1 MKLLY
6 KIMRQSSDSREGVI
20 TVTSAL
26 GIIIN
31 IVISIIKIIIGA
43 GVSSIAIIS
52 EGIHS
57 ATDAVTSVLAI
68 VGVKLAGKKPTKKHP
83 FGYGRVE
90 YLTSLVIALL
100 IMYMGIEILMTSVN
114 LIFNPTEL
122 SISYLTLII
131 VAVTAV
137 IKLFL
142 GLYTIKKGKSV
153 DSDSLTGIGIEC
165 RNDSYAAGVT
175 IFSVVVFLVFNVS
188 IDAYAGIVT
197 ALFIMKSGFE
207 ILRSSLADLL
217 GKSGNRE
224 LANQLYKEI
233 RATEGIINAADM
245 MLHNYGPDAYS
256 ASVNVEVSHEKTVGE
271 VYQYLHE
278 LQLRILHEYN
288 VTIVFG
294 IYAVDNKTEAS
305 KKMREEIAEF
315 VRERSYITGYHAL
328 YHDKKANVI
337 YCDLLV
343 DYSDFDWD
351 GLRNEFE
358 EYMRALYPEAKLELV
373 IETEF
378 V

>member
-1 MKLLY
+1 MKFLY
-6 KIMRQSSDSREGVI
+6 KIMHQSPESREGVI
-20 TVTSAL
+20 TVTSVL
-26 GIIIN
+26 GIIVN

-68 VGVKLAGKKPTKKHP
+68 IGVRLANKKPTKKHP

-90 YLTSLVIALL
+90 YLTSLVISLL
-100 IMYMGIEILMTSVN
+100 IMYMGFEIFMTSVN
-114 LIFNPTEL
+114 LIFNPTKL
-122 SISYLTLII
+122 SISYLTLVI
-131 VAVTAV
+131 VAVAAV
-137 IKLFL
+137 IKLVL

-153 DSDSLTGIGIEC
+153 GSDSLTGIGIEC
-165 RNDSYAAGVT
+165 RNDSFAAGVT
-175 IFSVVVFLVFNVS
+175 ILSVIIFLLFDISV
-188 IDAYAGIVT
+188 DAYAGIIT
-197 ALFIMKSGFE
+197 AVFIVKSGFE

-233 RATEGIINAADM
+233 RATDGIINAADM

-256 ASVNVEVSHEKTVGE
+256 ASVNVEVSHDKTIGE

-278 LQLRILHEYN
+278 LQLKILHEYN

-294 IYAVDNKTEAS
+294 IYAVDNKTEES
-305 KKMREEIAEF
+305 KKMRKEIAEF

-328 YHDKKANVI
+328 YYDKKSDII
-337 YCDLLV
+337 YCDFLV

-351 GLRNEFE
+351 KLREEFGQ
-358 EYMRALYPEAKLELV
+358 YMKELYPSVKLEIV

>member
-294 IYAVDNKTEAS
+294 IYAENKS
-305 KKMREEIAEF
+305 MG
-315 VRERSYITGYHAL
+315 TGQNIL
-328 YHDKKANVI
+328 
-337 YCDLLV
+337 
-343 DYSDFDWD
+343 
-351 GLRNEFE
+351 
-358 EYMRALYPEAKLELV
+358 
-373 IETEF
+373 
-378 V
+378 

>member
-6 KIMRQSSDSREGVI
+6 KIMKQDSDSREGVI
-20 TVTSAL
+20 TVTSTL
-26 GIIIN
+26 GIIVN
-31 IVISIIKIIIGA
+31 IVISIVKIIIGV

-57 ATDAVTSVLAI
+57 ITDAVTSVLAI
-68 VGVKLAGKKPTKKHP
+68 VGVKLAGRKPTKKHP

-90 YLTSLVIALL
+90 YLTSLVISLL
-100 IMYMGIEILMTSVN
+100 IMYTGFEILVTSVN

-131 VAVTAV
+131 VAVAAV

-153 DSDSLTGIGIEC
+153 ESDSLTGIGIEC

-175 IFSVVVFLVFNVS
+175 ILSVVVFLVFDVS

-197 ALFIMKSGFE
+197 ALFIMKSGLE
-207 ILRSSLADLL
+207 ILLSALADLL

-224 LANQLYKEI
+224 LASQLYKEI
-233 RATEGIINAADM
+233 RATEGVINAADM

-256 ASVNVEVSHEKTVGE
+256 ASVNVEISHEKTVGE

-278 LQLRILHEYN
+278 LQLKILHEYN

-294 IYAVDNKTEAS
+294 IYAVDNKTEES
-305 KKMREEIAEF
+305 KKMRGEIAEF
-315 VRERSYITGYHAL
+315 VREHSYITGYHAL
-328 YHDKKANVI
+328 YFDKKANKI
-337 YCDLLV
+337 YCDFLV

-351 GLRNEFE
+351 ELREEFE
-358 EYMRALYPEAKLELV
+358 MYMKELYPEARLELV